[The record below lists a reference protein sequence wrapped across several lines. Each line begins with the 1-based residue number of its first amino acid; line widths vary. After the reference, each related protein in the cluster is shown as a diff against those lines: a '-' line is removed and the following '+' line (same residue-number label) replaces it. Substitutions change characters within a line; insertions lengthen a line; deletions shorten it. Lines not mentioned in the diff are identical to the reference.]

1 MVTSKTVNPS
11 QASAAPAA
19 QPSAPPAPAKGELSI
34 SVGTITPKET
44 ETARRARAMEAAGID
59 PAAVKGVDESPAD
72 IVFRFHRKKDG
83 SAQAPITVL
92 KRAG

>member
-59 PAAVKGVDESPAD
+59 PATVKVIDESPTD
-72 IVFRFHRKKDG
+72 IVFHLHRKKDG
-83 SAQAPITVL
+83 AVQKSITVL